1 MQQQRRLN
9 LPFCLFDYVC
19 FLLLAMQCWLR
30 TSTVNT
36 EVYQMSN
43 PSIEHT
49 SSSLLSLIALSDSAQ
64 DWKAIL

>member
-1 MQQQRRLN
+1 
-9 LPFCLFDYVC
+9 VC
-19 FLLLAMQCWLR
+19 FLLLAKKRWLR

-49 SSSLLSLIALSDSAQ
+49 SSSLLSLIALSHSAQ